1 MSTPATQGLSLSIV
15 HCPVLGIDVGTSS
28 SKISFISNKGTTVE
42 IVQNEINNRATPT
55 LVTFT
60 SKRRL
65 EGDQAQSLVKSNLKN
80 SIRCYRH
87 LIGGAGS
94 ASDRQ
99 LQIEKFWS
107 L

>member
-1 MSTPATQGLSLSIV
+1 MATPATQGLSLSIV

-55 LVTFT
+55 LVGFT
-60 SKRRL
+60 GKRRL

-80 SIRCYRH
+80 SIRAYRH
-87 LIGGAGS
+87 LLGAG
-94 ASDRQ
+94 AGAEQ
-99 LQIEKFWS
+99 LEVEQFWS